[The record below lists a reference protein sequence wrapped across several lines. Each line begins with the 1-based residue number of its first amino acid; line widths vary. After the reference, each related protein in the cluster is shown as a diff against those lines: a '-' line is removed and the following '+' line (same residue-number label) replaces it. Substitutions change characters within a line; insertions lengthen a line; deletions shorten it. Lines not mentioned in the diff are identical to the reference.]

1 MKKKFL
7 SLMMAAA
14 VVATTSVSAFAD
26 VVREGVTY
34 PDSANVISQD
44 DAGATSNVTITG
56 NIVDKKGNMPTAS
69 FKVTVPTAASFTVNK
84 SGFIGADLEVKNE
97 GPQEIEVYAQSFS
110 RVSGGTGL
118 INTVK
123 ESDITRDNGS
133 GADPT
138 LTKADVALK
147 LEGQNFEG
155 SEDGV
160 AYLKAV
166 NGKKGVYK
174 RDTLEESE
182 LAEDGVKLLKLKAG
196 DTNPQKDI
204 IRLDGLAGSKEV
216 ESAITDKFQLTL
228 KIKKVKKQ

>member
-26 VVREGVTY
+26 VVREDVTY

-44 DAGATSNVTITG
+44 DTGATSNVTITG

-84 SGFIGADLEVKNE
+84 SGFIGANLEVKNE
-97 GPQEIEVYAQSFS
+97 GPQEIEVYAQNFS
-110 RVSGGTGL
+110 RVKGGTGL

-123 ESDITRDNGS
+123 EVDITNDNRDHS
-133 GADPT
+133 TDPQ

-147 LEGQNFEG
+147 LEGQNLNG
-155 SEDGV
+155 TQDSV
-160 AYLKAV
+160 AYLNAV
-166 NGKKGVYK
+166 DGKRGVYT
-174 RDTLEESE
+174 DASFGV
-182 LAEDGVKLLKLKAG
+182 LAEGDGVKLLQLRAG

-204 IRLDGLAGSKEV
+204 IRLAGSAGSKEV
-216 ESAITDKFQLTL
+216 DSPITDKFQLTL
-228 KIKKVKKQ
+228 KIKKVKK